1 LIQVGERVFV
11 MATTPAHNGTF
22 FAAFTDA
29 IIAAEKAGN
38 TNFTLTNHSV
48 ICEECLEAG
57 LGAECCHK
65 LNMIPKWKSV
75 LGFNAMKDLVPAKR
89 MADFQKEVYGVIKAE
104 GNFYLPAKHV
114 NKVFCVERMKP
125 FVDMPRKI
133 TLYFSIDPPSHG
145 VSYFG
150 GAGIV
155 YNSTGSVFLVGTCEV
170 SPGEADREW

>member
-1 LIQVGERVFV
+1 

-38 TNFTLTNHSV
+38 TTFTRTNHSV

-155 YNSTGSVFLVGTCEV
+155 YNNTGSVFLVGTCEV
-170 SPGEADREW
+170 SPGKTDRG